1 MDGTQTVITDPA
13 SGQDKKFAFDYSYWS
28 HDGFTEQANG
38 YFAPAS
44 AKYADQQKVFDDLGR
59 GVLDNAWEGYNC
71 SLFAYGQ
78 TGSGKSYSMI
88 GYQANKGIVPI
99 ACEDLFKAIEAKKPE
114 MKAGEEYQVS
124 LSMIEIYNEQVRDL
138 LVSKTVKGGLKIR
151 QHPNKG
157 FYVEQ
162 LTTSPVS
169 SYAQI
174 EAKIAEGSHNRT
186 VAATNMNATS
196 SRAHTIVAI
205 SFTQKTL
212 DGSGQSM
219 TRSSVMNLVD
229 LAGSERADS
238 TGATGDRLKE
248 GSAINQSLSTLGNCI
263 KALAD
268 QSTGN
273 SKVVVPFRDSVL
285 TKLLQ
290 NALGG
295 NSKTVMIA
303 ALSPADINF
312 EETLSTLRFAD
323 RAKAIKT
330 KAVVN
335 ESPTDKLIRELREEN
350 QRLMEMLKSGGGEA
364 VSSSGSGGGD
374 GEGSEEAEERMR
386 ELMKRNQE
394 EMEAMERQWAEKLA
408 QAQAESQAQI
418 RDKEAVGERRKQQP
432 HLWNLNE
439 DPSLSGLIVHFCEP
453 GSHTIGREAEFQL
466 RGISIL
472 PQHATLNNSS
482 DKVTLTPQNG
492 AKVCVNGREVVQETL
507 LNHHDRVLFGN
518 NHLYV
523 FDNPKAAAPSPSPI
537 PTFEAAQAEL
547 AENSGVMGLL
557 GDKAKSS
564 SAEDMLLM
572 DDLVKLYP
580 QVQEANAMSEE
591 LDRRVRFE
599 LVLMS
604 PQGRGLR
611 ENEGRTEVYI
621 SLTNLDSGNEFFWS
635 KDKFSDRKYLM
646 RDMYQNYME
655 GESWKLPQEKDPF
668 WEPAD
673 SPLLIGTCHVYLQS
687 LAYLIEVAE
696 SFSVTDFRGEDQGKL
711 EIELRPCD
719 SEWRELGEEFSEPD
733 DVIGQAINFKV
744 KLNKGHD
751 LSPKYAAY
759 YCQYKF
765 YLEDEFTR
773 TPEASK
779 AVNPQFKFEK
789 KYTFK
794 PVTKQLMDYL
804 QNSYIIVELWGR
816 QKDSGK
822 KSSKTTKELMQG
834 DKPKQGAVGD
844 SRPAPAGA
852 AAASAEAKNLKSE
865 LDTLKQKS
873 ERNEQKIKQLQ
884 TLVNEARKSGK
895 DVLQVD
901 KVDKILSATAASSA
915 RPVVN
920 KGGKGGAA
928 AAGGGGKSGSSATK
942 AEEKR
947 SEAMGKSTSAACS
960 IQ

>member
-1 MDGTQTVITDPA
+1 RERTRGSKLIIKMDGTQTVITDPA

-44 AKYADQQKVFDDLGR
+44 AKYADQQKVFNDLGR

-151 QHPNKG
+151 QHPNK
-157 FYVEQ
+157 
-162 LTTSPVS
+162 
-169 SYAQI
+169 
-174 EAKIAEGSHNRT
+174 
-186 VAATNMNATS
+186 
-196 SRAHTIVAI
+196 
-205 SFTQKTL
+205 KTL

-564 SAEDMLLM
+564 SA
-572 DDLVKLYP
+572 
-580 QVQEANAMSEE
+580 
-591 LDRRVRFE
+591 
-599 LVLMS
+599 
-604 PQGRGLR
+604 G
-611 ENEGRTEVYI
+611 
-621 SLTNLDSGNEFFWS
+621 
-635 KDKFSDRKYLM
+635 
-646 RDMYQNYME
+646 
-655 GESWKLPQEKDPF
+655 
-668 WEPAD
+668 
-673 SPLLIGTCHVYLQS
+673 
-687 LAYLIEVAE
+687 
-696 SFSVTDFRGEDQGKL
+696 
-711 EIELRPCD
+711 
-719 SEWRELGEEFSEPD
+719 
-733 DVIGQAINFKV
+733 
-744 KLNKGHD
+744 
-751 LSPKYAAY
+751 
-759 YCQYKF
+759 
-765 YLEDEFTR
+765 
-773 TPEASK
+773 
-779 AVNPQFKFEK
+779 
-789 KYTFK
+789 
-794 PVTKQLMDYL
+794 
-804 QNSYIIVELWGR
+804 
-816 QKDSGK
+816 
-822 KSSKTTKELMQG
+822 
-834 DKPKQGAVGD
+834 
-844 SRPAPAGA
+844 
-852 AAASAEAKNLKSE
+852 
-865 LDTLKQKS
+865 
-873 ERNEQKIKQLQ
+873 
-884 TLVNEARKSGK
+884 
-895 DVLQVD
+895 
-901 KVDKILSATAASSA
+901 
-915 RPVVN
+915 
-920 KGGKGGAA
+920 
-928 AAGGGGKSGSSATK
+928 
-942 AEEKR
+942 
-947 SEAMGKSTSAACS
+947 
-960 IQ
+960 